1 MSIFPSWAVIQISPC
16 QSEPLPFTLTQ
27 NSPPPSLRNPNHQL
41 VVIILVFFI
50 SLISPSIYWANQTK
64 INMSWVTSQI
74 QQSLLIT
81 VSSKYVGRIKHFHD
95 LQNILLQ
102 SKEVVLLK
110 RKFRISFWKQ
120 FRAEINVHTQVPNM
134 LTQQR

>member
-1 MSIFPSWAVIQISPC
+1 MSIFPSRAVIQISPC

-50 SLISPSIYWANQTK
+50 SLISPSILSQSDKNQYVVCDFSNTA
-64 INMSWVTSQI
+64 IA
-74 QQSLLIT
+74 LLLQGT
-81 VSSKYVGRIKHFHD
+81 LAVLNFFHD

-102 SKEVVLLK
+102 SKEVILLK

-120 FRAEINVHTQVPNM
+120 FRAEINVHTQVPNT